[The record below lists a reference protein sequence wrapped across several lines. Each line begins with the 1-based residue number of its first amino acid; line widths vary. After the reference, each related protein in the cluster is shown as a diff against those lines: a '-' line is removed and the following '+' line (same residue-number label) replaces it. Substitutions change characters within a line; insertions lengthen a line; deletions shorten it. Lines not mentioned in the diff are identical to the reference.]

1 MLALHSLALGV
12 VLTDGKHNS
21 DKGHSLNIQVRPISA
36 VRDAPGSAYDQA
48 KADLQAGN
56 AAQALDGFR
65 RAVRETPQSVDA
77 LNGLAVVYDLLGRF
91 DQSRIYYEAAL
102 AIAPNSP
109 LVTYNF
115 GYSLYLQH
123 DFAAA
128 RPLLTIAARSDD
140 DAAKA
145 AAFHTLQLIV
155 DAPVAVAVA
164 APVVAKQSWV
174 ERTSD
179 GEQRL
184 VLDKVA
190 PVLTAAGDTPAAEIA
205 LIAPAVAWTD
215 VDERRVDRAAR
226 AEAVAAA
233 AETAVAA
240 ASADPVGVVRAA
252 PVAVL
257 PEPAIAAI
265 APHAMAHAVA
275 VAMRPARVVPSGRLP
290 ALAVAEATLDRARA
304 PAPPVPAWHGPEAVV
319 ARGYRLLAAD
329 TSSDPVRRRR
339 PAPIEVGGMLFA
351 ERLEVARQ
359 ALAADPHSLTLDRLS
374 ASLTPIVTAADA
386 DGGVMASGLDRLA
399 SGLALFAPARG

>member
-21 DKGHSLNIQVRPISA
+21 NKGHSLNIQVRPISA
-36 VRDAPGSAYDQA
+36 VRDAPGSAYEQA

-109 LVTYNF
+109 LVTYNY

-123 DFAAA
+123 EFGAA
-128 RPLLTIAARSDD
+128 RPLLTIAARSND
-140 DAAKA
+140 DAAKS

-155 DAPVAVAVA
+155 DAPTAVAVA
-164 APVVAKQSWV
+164 APMVAKQSWV

-190 PVLTAAGDTPAAEIA
+190 PVLTAAGDAPAAEIA

-226 AEAVAAA
+226 AEAVALAA
-233 AETAVAA
+233 A
-240 ASADPVGVVRAA
+240 ADPGVVVRAA
-252 PVAVL
+252 PVTTSTVTPLPVLAV
-257 PEPAIAAI
+257 AAI

-275 VAMRPARVVPSGRLP
+275 VAMAPAHVPP
-290 ALAVAEATLDRARA
+290 AVPIPAVAVAEATLDRARA
-304 PAPPVPAWHGPEAVV
+304 PAPPVPAWHGPEAVI
-319 ARGYRLLAAD
+319 ARGFRFAGPADRARQQVDIDRLRHPRGTSGIVERPALLAHHGGI
-329 TSSDPVRRRR
+329 DPERRDQ
-339 PAPIEVGGMLFA
+339 IHG
-351 ERLEVARQ
+351 
-359 ALAADPHSLTLDRLS
+359 AA
-374 ASLTPIVTAADA
+374 
-386 DGGVMASGLDRLA
+386 DRLA
-399 SGLALFAPARG
+399 NDQHRPQDAPVPALALL